1 MKTTTFSK
9 ISLLAIFATLFIQI
23 GAQLFAML
31 TIVKTLVKNPP
42 KSFQM
47 VMGDYGYDSSAFWD
61 TIPNLT
67 TLLFVIALIA
77 CWKTEAR
84 TWIIISFSIFIC
96 AGVLA
101 MVVVEPIF
109 AELISNQNNTNL
121 NEMTSTWYRLD
132 WTLWCLTLLSGIFL
146 TKPIYD
152 RLNQGNL

>member
-1 MKTTTFSK
+1 MKTSTFSK
-9 ISLLAIFATLFIQI
+9 ISLLAIFATLFVQI

-31 TIVKTLVKNPP
+31 TIVQTLVKNPP

-47 VMGDYGYDSSAFWD
+47 VKGDYGYDSSIFWN

-77 CWKTEAR
+77 CWKTKAR
-84 TWIIISFSIFIC
+84 KWIIISFSIFIC

-101 MVVVEPIF
+101 MVVVEPKF
-109 AELISNQNNTNL
+109 AELITNESSTTL
-121 NEMTSTWYRLD
+121 NEMTSTRYRLD
-132 WTLWCLTLLSGIFL
+132 WTLWFLTLLSGLVL

-152 RLNQGNL
+152 RLN